1 MRWTL
6 VLVAA
11 CGTAGAPPP
20 PLVGSAAV
28 DPTLA
33 APPSSTCT
41 WGGPW
46 EYGQPET
53 LALRDGGPIF
63 GTIGRVERATLEV
76 GPNGAF
82 VELASKE
89 LTVRG
94 FVDRRA
100 VRLHPARALA
110 IASHL
115 LPGPRAVLRPA
126 ETAGSKLTV
135 EAAPPRHVVAEAP
148 PRAQL
153 ACRDLTL
160 EVATFDPLSVL
171 GDVRTTDAALAGAT
185 MSLQAHPQGPRVAE
199 LRLDEEV
206 PVSVL
211 EQRGGLARV
220 VLDPHADVE
229 ADLYVVGWVPS
240 QHLRPAWGGRSLSG
254 GYGGGR
260 GLPRGRPPKRS
271 VRCAHEVAFWV
282 VLGDERRIVGA
293 IAPAAEIGIVGETAD
308 GFEIAIGRLGLSLV
322 DGARAEVERAAVAS
336 CQSR

>member
-33 APPSSTCT
+33 APPSPTCA
-41 WGGPW
+41 WQGPW

-53 LALRDGGPIF
+53 LAMREGGPTF
-63 GTIGRVERATLEV
+63 GTIGRVERAALEV

-94 FVDRRA
+94 FVERRA

-110 IASHL
+110 IASYL
-115 LPGPRAVLRPA
+115 LPGPRAVLRPVDA
-126 ETAGSKLTV
+126 AGSKLTV
-135 EAAPPRHVVAEAP
+135 EAVAPRHVVAEAP

-153 ACRDLTL
+153 ACRDLAL
-160 EVATFDPLSVL
+160 EVATFDPLAAL
-171 GDVRTTDAALAGAT
+171 GDIRTTEAALASAT
-185 MSLQAHPQGPRVAE
+185 MALQAHSQGPRVAE
-199 LRLDEEV
+199 LRLDDEV

-211 EQRGGLARV
+211 EQRGGLVRV
-220 VLDPHADVE
+220 VLDPYADVE
-229 ADLYVVGWVPS
+229 ADTYVVGWVPS

-254 GYGGGR
+254 GFGGGR
-260 GLPRGRPPKRS
+260 GVAGGRRPKRS

-293 IAPAAEIGIVGETAD
+293 IAPGAEIGLVGESAD
-308 GFEIAIGRLGLSLV
+308 RFEIAIGRLGLSLA

-336 CQSR
+336 CQ